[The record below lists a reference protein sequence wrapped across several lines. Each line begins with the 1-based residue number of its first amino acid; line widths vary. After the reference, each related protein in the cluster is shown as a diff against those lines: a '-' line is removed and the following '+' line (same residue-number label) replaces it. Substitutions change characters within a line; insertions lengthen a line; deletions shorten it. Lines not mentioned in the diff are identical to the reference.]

1 MKDNKQTNKD
11 KKIDAEM
18 KDNNKT
24 IISVRV
30 IHRVNNFRF

>member
-18 KDNNKT
+18 KDSNKT

-30 IHRVNNFRF
+30 IHRVINFRF

>member
-18 KDNNKT
+18 KDNKQTNKDKKQMQK
-24 IISVRV
+24 
-30 IHRVNNFRF
+30 